1 MKYLKKINESINI
14 SDIEEDLIFISDNLG
29 QRPKICELK
38 YGKSKKYHVTW
49 DLKIDFSK
57 KQSAKLFVKKL
68 KQLSED
74 IEDIISLS
82 EKLKDYDFIMKI
94 NYNQLFIEIIP
105 KELSDYNFI
114 GYIFNNS
121 CLMLIESE
129 IERFFLNK
137 GIIVNDMDLDGELPG
152 SIWTNY
158 LEIYLDKLS
167 YDDFNEFKTLIEGEF
182 RSKIKR
188 INANYFIVQK
198 GDSNSIKIF
207 FRETGLNIDLT
218 EL

>member
-1 MKYLKKINESINI
+1 
-14 SDIEEDLIFISDNLG
+14 
-29 QRPKICELK
+29 
-38 YGKSKKYHVTW
+38 
-49 DLKIDFSK
+49 
-57 KQSAKLFVKKL
+57 
-68 KQLSED
+68 
-74 IEDIISLS
+74 
-82 EKLKDYDFIMKI
+82 MKI